1 MKIKERNIKWITLSV
16 FIISL
21 AMVGAGIA
29 NGEPDIVLAKAIR
42 ICMQCIG
49 IG

>member
-1 MKIKERNIKWITLSV
+1 MNFQEKNIKWVTLAVLIASG
-16 FIISL
+16 
-21 AMVGAGIA
+21 AMIAAGAA
-29 NGEPDIVLAKAIR
+29 RGEPDIVLAKAIR